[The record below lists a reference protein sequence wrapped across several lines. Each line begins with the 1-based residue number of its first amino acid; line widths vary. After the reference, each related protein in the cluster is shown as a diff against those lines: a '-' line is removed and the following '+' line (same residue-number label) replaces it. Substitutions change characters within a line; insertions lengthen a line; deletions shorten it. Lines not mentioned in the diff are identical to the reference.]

1 MNILGCQW
9 LPWLPWSRIKEKKGH
24 FYERHSPLLSYF
36 IFCVLYYNG
45 VLVVVV
51 GWPSSSSVLGG

>member
-9 LPWLPWSRIKEKKGH
+9 LRIKEKKGH

-51 GWPSSSSVLGG
+51 VVVGWPSSSSVLGG